1 MTVSSMG
8 RGMTWAILFAL
19 ALVTHPASAQQ
30 RFPDITFAHKAP
42 IMLDV
47 ARVVVVKEFRT
58 PYASPNVEHRFPIP
72 PDLAVEQWARDRLQP
87 VGAGNQVRVVIKQS
101 AVVEVP
107 LETSGGITGLFKTDQ
122 SERYDAV
129 LEVQVEVRNDFGRQ
143 GFAGATVNRSQTVPE
158 DISPNELRQVWF
170 EMTEKMIQEI
180 DQQLEA
186 GIRKYLANYV
196 R

>member
-1 MTVSSMG
+1 MG
-8 RGMTWAILFAL
+8 RGMTLALLFAL

-30 RFPDITFAHKAP
+30 QFPDITFAHKAP
-42 IMLDV
+42 IKLDV

-72 PDLAVEQWARDRLQP
+72 LDLAVEQWARDRLQP

-107 LETSGGITGLFKTDQ
+107 LQTSGGISGLFKTDQ

-143 GFAGATVNRSQTVPE
+143 GYAGATVNRSQTVPE

-170 EMTEKMIQEI
+170 EMTEKMIKEI

-186 GIRKYLANYV
+186 GIRKYLANYI